1 MKEIQLDEVFEFIR
15 NGASIKQADGKG
27 GYPISRIETIWNKT
41 IDTKRLGYA
50 DIGDEQ
56 LKDYEKYLMKEGDIL
71 MTHINSPKHLGK
83 CAVYTGDPK
92 TLIHGMNLLCMRAN
106 QQITIPTYIKYFF
119 NSKFFKVQLPK
130 ISNQS
135 VNQASFSA
143 GNLKK
148 LKIPLPPLDQQ
159 KKIAAILDAA
169 DAYKQKT
176 KALIEKY
183 DELTQSLFLDMFG
196 DPVTNPKGWEIKTLN
211 DVCSKITDGEH
222 GTVKRLN
229 SGKLYLMARNVGHHS
244 IVLDEVSYISQ
255 EDHERIY
262 KRCNPETGDLLLVC
276 VGATIGRCCLVPFDF
291 DEFSLARSVALIKP
305 NIQFNSLFLLHHF
318 KDLHFQNEIQNSRNT
333 SAQAGLYTGQIKKL
347 KVSVPPIEL
356 QNQYAERVQVI
367 EAQKVQAQASLA
379 QAEDLFN
386 SLLQKA
392 FKGEL
397 V

>member
-83 CAVYTGDPK
+83 CAVYIGDPK

-119 NSKFFKVQLPK
+119 NSKFFKIQLPK

-169 DAYKQKT
+169 DAYRQKT

-183 DELTQSLFLDMFG
+183 DALTQSLFLELFG
-196 DPVTNPKGWEIKTLN
+196 DPVSNPKEWDKVALNELCDFKKTSVKPEEI
-211 DVCSKITDGEH
+211 
-222 GTVKRLN
+222 
-229 SGKLYLMARNVGHHS
+229 
-244 IVLDEVSYISQ
+244 
-255 EDHERIY
+255 
-262 KRCNPETGDLLLVC
+262 ETGDTYIGLECIEKQTGKILERFIVEAGEIKSNKFWFDSNYILYGKLRPYLNKVANPDFEGVCSTDIIPIRPILKNTVKEFIISLLRGSWFVSFADERC
-276 VGATIGRCCLVPFDF
+276 SGANLPRISPKEVEKYQTINP
-291 DEFSLARSVALIKP
+291 P
-305 NIQFNSLFLLHHF
+305 
-318 KDLHFQNEIQNSRNT
+318 
-333 SAQAGLYTGQIKKL
+333 L
-347 KVSVPPIEL
+347 KL
-356 QNQYAERVQVI
+356 QNQFAERVQAI
-367 EAQKVQAQASLA
+367 EAQKTQAQASLA

-386 SLLQKA
+386 SLLQRA
-392 FKGEL
+392 FKGKL

>member
-1 MKEIQLDEVFEFIR
+1 MNQMVKITDVCSFQGGTQPPKSVWKKDLVDGYIR
-15 NGASIKQADGKG
+15 MLQIRDFTQPEKNNVEYIPYKKTLKTCESDDILIGRYGASVGKICTGLSGAYNVALIKTIPDKNK
-27 GYPISRIETIWNKT
+27 ISRDYLLHLLKGNSFQNFILNVGSRAAQAGFNK
-41 IDTKRLGYA
+41 DDL
-50 DIGDEQ
+50 
-56 LKDYEKYLMKEGDIL
+56 EGF
-71 MTHINSPKHLGK
+71 T
-83 CAVYTGDPK
+83 
-92 TLIHGMNLLCMRAN
+92 
-106 QQITIPTYIKYFF
+106 
-119 NSKFFKVQLPK
+119 
-130 ISNQS
+130 
-135 VNQASFSA
+135 FS
-143 GNLKK
+143 
-148 LKIPLPPLDQQ
+148 LPPLDQQ

-169 DAYKQKT
+169 DAYRQKT
-176 KALIEKY
+176 KVLIEKY

-196 DPVTNPKGWEIKTLN
+196 DPVTNSKGWEIKTLN

-229 SGKLYLMARNVGHHS
+229 SGKLYLMARNVGHDS

-262 KRCNPETGDLLLVC
+262 KRCKPETGDLLLVC

-305 NIQFNSLFLLHHF
+305 NSQFNSLFLLHHF

-347 KVSVPPIEL
+347 KVIVPPIEL

-367 EAQKVQAQASLA
+367 EAQKAQAQASLA

-386 SLLQKA
+386 SLLQRA